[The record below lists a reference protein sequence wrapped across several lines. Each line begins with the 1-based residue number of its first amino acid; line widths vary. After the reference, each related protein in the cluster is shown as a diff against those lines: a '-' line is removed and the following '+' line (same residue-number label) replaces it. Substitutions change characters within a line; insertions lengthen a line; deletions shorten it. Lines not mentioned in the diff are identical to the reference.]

1 MSCALCRFYVVCIF
15 VTNFL
20 NICLTLMYI
29 ICWSFKFNFDYV
41 NYISL
46 LFLAHFVLD
55 KFVAL
60 EKPAELREFFLLVLV
75 YQQMQVCRS

>member
-1 MSCALCRFYVVCIF
+1 
-15 VTNFL
+15 
-20 NICLTLMYI
+20 MYI
-29 ICWSFKFNFDYV
+29 ICWSFKFNSDYV